1 MGEYAKALEYYEK
14 SLDIRQKTLPAYH
27 PPLAISYN
35 NIGNMYYYKRDY
47 SKALEYYE
55 RALDIWTSLLPANH
69 INIKSV
75 KDSIE
80 IVKKKL

>member
-1 MGEYAKALEYYEK
+1 
-14 SLDIRQKTLPAYH
+14 
-27 PPLAISYN
+27 
-35 NIGNMYYYKRDY
+35 MYYYKRDY